1 MSPISKSP
9 PITERWAKLAKSAR
23 PGASS
28 PVAGSA
34 TSTMSTTDLCG
45 HVLRELTV
53 RAGHDE
59 AEVFLKRGRSRRL
72 EIGLT
77 GEVSLFSQERAWA
90 VRAGGKTA
98 GGHRGSFFAAGTGDP
113 RPEGPWPEPSGRSL
127 ELPEPQP
134 VPAWNPP
141 SDLDTPLIGETEG
154 LKLLASL
161 AREIAAELP
170 GARLLRGALEDG
182 SSEAELLNSRGVAAR
197 YRHRVAAL
205 HLEASGPAGP
215 GLPAPQASLY
225 LAAREAKR
233 FHPGALAR
241 RLANRLA
248 VASSG
253 RPPGTTGPAEIL
265 LAPSVAATLLAGLLP
280 LFVGGRGTS
289 RFTALRDRR
298 GRIGNRCLTLID
310 NGRFPGGIFEAPV
323 DGEGVPTQEVLLI
336 EEGTFRQPLLA
347 WWQVGQSGFLATG
360 CSRRPGWRD
369 LPLPGPTHL
378 YIKPEPRISV
388 ASMLQALKAGY
399 YLIDPVG
406 PMALDVEADTFS
418 LPVLGFAVEAGR
430 ATAPVSPARL
440 AGRIGDLLRGI
451 VAVGRDLQ
459 FQILDGMIGSPTLLV
474 SGLEIWGE
482 G

>member
-1 MSPISKSP
+1 MTPAP
-9 PITERWAKLAKSAR
+9 PPPTSA
-23 PGASS
+23 S
-28 PVAGSA
+28 
-34 TSTMSTTDLCG
+34 TSTSTSTKAATDLST
-45 HVLRELTV
+45 HVLRELKV
-53 RAGHDE
+53 RAGYDE

-90 VRAGGKTA
+90 VRAGSR
-98 GGHRGSFFAAGTGDP
+98 RGSFFAAGTGEP
-113 RPEGPWPEPSGRSL
+113 RPEGPWPEPLGSPL
-127 ELPEPQP
+127 ALPEPAP
-134 VPAWNPP
+134 AVPWNPP

-161 AREIAAELP
+161 AREIATELP

-182 SSEAELLNSRGVAAR
+182 SSEAELTSSRGVAAR

-205 HLEASGPAGP
+205 HLEACGP
-215 GLPAPQASLY
+215 GHPAPQASLY
-225 LAAREAKR
+225 VAAREAKR

-241 RLANRLA
+241 RLADRLA
-248 VASSG
+248 VAASG
-253 RPPGTTGPAEIL
+253 RPPETSGPAEVL
-265 LAPSVAATLLAGLLP
+265 LAPPVAATLLTALLP
-280 LFVGGRGTS
+280 LLVGGRGTS

-310 NGRFPGGIFEAPV
+310 NGRLPGGIFEAPV
-323 DGEGVPTQEVLLI
+323 DGEGVPSQEVLLI

-347 WWQVGQSGFLATG
+347 WWQIGESGFTATG

-369 LPLPGPTHL
+369 LPVPGPTHL
-378 YIKPEPRISV
+378 YIKPEAKISV
-388 ASMLQALKAGY
+388 ASMLQALKSGY
-399 YLIDPVG
+399 YLLDSTG
-406 PMALDVEADTFS
+406 PLALDIEADSFS

-430 ATAPVSPARL
+430 ATAPVHRARL
-440 AGRIGDLLRGI
+440 SGRLGDLLRGI

-459 FQILDGMIGSPTLLV
+459 FQLLDGMIGSPTLLV
-474 SGLEIWGE
+474 SGLEVWGE